1 MGAGR
6 DCLHV
11 PVLWAQLWTELRP
24 SKCVCWRCP
33 PQDLRTWLGVQ
44 MGLCSRD
51 EGVTR
56 PPGRALLHWHC
67 VPVRRGAEDTDTQGR
82 PRGDPGGTASA
93 QQRGA
98 PGQTRRGETAAQT
111 PSLQDE
117 EGKSCRPSHA
127 VWLPVVAAQRRS
139 AAALTVTV
147 EPPRGQRVHARE
159 HEGGWKRASQG
170 VTSVC
175 SQSHRRRSRVCFS
188 RPWL

>member
-1 MGAGR
+1 MRMLALSPPG
-6 DCLHV
+6 
-11 PVLWAQLWTELRP
+11 
-24 SKCVCWRCP
+24 
-33 PQDLRTWLGVQ
+33 PQDVAGCADGSLQQGRRCDEAARA
-44 MGLCSRD
+44 GLAPLALCPR
-51 EGVTR
+51 EER
-56 PPGRALLHWHC
+56 GRGHRH
-67 VPVRRGAEDTDTQGR
+67 TQGR
-82 PRGDPGGTASA
+82 PRGDPGGTTSA
-93 QQRGA
+93 RQRGA